1 MNHEGHEEHEV
12 RPSWKSCQ
20 DVIGCAIRVHS
31 ELGPGLL
38 ESTYTAC
45 LAHELCLAGIPFER
59 EKSVP
64 IRYRGILLDCGF
76 RIDLLAANEV
86 IVEIK
91 SVEALLPVHEAQ
103 LLTYMK
109 LSELRVALLM
119 NFNVRSLRNGIR
131 RLVL

>member
-1 MNHEGHEEHEV
+1 
-12 RPSWKSCQ
+12 
-20 DVIGCAIRVHS
+20 
-31 ELGPGLL
+31 
-38 ESTYTAC
+38 
-45 LAHELCLAGIPFER
+45 
-59 EKSVP
+59 
-64 IRYRGILLDCGF
+64 LLDCGF

-109 LSELRVALLM
+109 LSELRVGLLM
-119 NFNVRSLRNGIR
+119 NFNVRSLRNWIR

>member
-1 MNHEGHEEHEV
+1 
-12 RPSWKSCQ
+12 
-20 DVIGCAIRVHS
+20 
-31 ELGPGLL
+31 LL

-109 LSELRVALLM
+109 LSELRVGLLM

>member
-1 MNHEGHEEHEV
+1 M
-12 RPSWKSCQ
+12 
-20 DVIGCAIRVHS
+20 
-31 ELGPGLL
+31 
-38 ESTYTAC
+38 
-45 LAHELCLAGIPFER
+45 
-59 EKSVP
+59 
-64 IRYRGILLDCGF
+64 LDCGF

-109 LSELRVALLM
+109 LSELRVGLLM
-119 NFNVRSLRNGIR
+119 NFNVRSLRNWIR